1 MARRSSA
8 MPQRTSAPRPSLVR
22 RVMPWISLVLGVS
35 SAFWM
40 DRRPERAPL
49 VALAAA
55 AGWILLAMLAILE
68 SARRKALVHRAARFG
83 AAMGSQSLVQ
93 LSLFFS
99 APFFMRAAAIPAHWG
114 FVALIVVA
122 GAVTLWT
129 PLSEAML
136 RHSVA
141 GAALQGI
148 ATFAGLDCVL
158 PLLGLSNQLSLLGA
172 TIWTALGLP
181 LVAAARRANQGPPLV
196 VALSLLIAF
205 VAGGARFVPPAP
217 LRFVEGQIGTRVSD
231 RRVVDGATQ
240 FASPPEQLICFT
252 AIAAPRGLRDKL
264 RHVWRQNGVLRGEVP
279 LEIRGGRPQGFRTWS
294 THRAIS
300 PGRWSCT
307 TETASGQLLGRLVV
321 HVN

>member
-1 MARRSSA
+1 
-8 MPQRTSAPRPSLVR
+8 
-22 RVMPWISLVLGVS
+22 MPWISLVLGIG

-55 AGWILLAMLAILE
+55 AGWLLLALLAVLE

-93 LSLFFS
+93 LCLFFS
-99 APFFMRAAAIPAHWG
+99 APFFFRAASIPAHWA
-114 FVALIVVA
+114 FVALLLAA

-129 PLSEAML
+129 PLSEAAL

-141 GAALQGI
+141 GTALLGL
-148 ATFAGLDCVL
+148 ATLAGLDCVL
-158 PLLGLSNQLSLLGA
+158 PLLGLSNQLSLLAA

-181 LVAAARRANQGPPLV
+181 LVTLARGGRQGPPLV
-196 VALSLLIAF
+196 VALALMISYL
-205 VAGGARFVPPAP
+205 AGAARFVPPAP
-217 LRFVEGQIGTRVSD
+217 LRFVEGEMGTRVSD
-231 RRVVDGATQ
+231 RRVVDAAAS
-240 FASPPEQLICFT
+240 FAKPPEQLVCFT
-252 AIAAPRGLRDKL
+252 AIAAPRGLRDRL

-294 THRAIS
+294 THRGIT
-300 PGRWSCT
+300 PGRWSCSI
-307 TETASGQLLGRLVV
+307 ETQSGQLLGRLVV
-321 HVN
+321 HVQ